1 MIIECPACSK
11 KFNID
16 EKLIQDEGRLLKCGN
31 CDHTWFFK
39 KDENIKLE
47 AETTKLN
54 EINQNK
60 SEFNTGPV
68 EEPIKQKKKIRKKIP
83 KKSSTKE
90 STSKELVSI
99 EKSSVSRENNIIK
112 KIFLIIISIIAFIL
126 LIDTFKNQ
134 ISVIFP
140 GILKMSDSL
149 YLVINDLKLFIKD
162 FTQVKMIQIITKPF
176 RWFFKLEAASGF
188 GLTFAAIIALIG
200 KKSNLSEL
208 YFSTL
213 NKYLFF

>member
-16 EKLIQDEGRLLKCGN
+16 EKLIPDEGRLLKCGN
-31 CDHTWFFK
+31 CDHTWFYK
-39 KDENIKLE
+39 KEENLKLE
-47 AETTKLN
+47 TESIKIN
-54 EINQNK
+54 EIEENK
-60 SEFNTGPV
+60 SEINIEPV
-68 EEPIKQKKKIRKKIP
+68 EKPIKQTKKIRKKIS
-83 KKSSTKE
+83 KKSLTKE

-99 EKSSVSRENNIIK
+99 DKSSVSRENNIIK

-126 LIDTFKNQ
+126 LLDTLKNQ

-162 FTQVKMIQIITKPF
+162 LV
-176 RWFFKLEAASGF
+176 R
-188 GLTFAAIIALIG
+188 
-200 KKSNLSEL
+200 
-208 YFSTL
+208 
-213 NKYLFF
+213 

>member
-16 EKLIQDEGRLLKCGN
+16 EKLIADEGRLLKCGN

-39 KDENIKLE
+39 KEENKELE

-54 EINQNK
+54 EIKENK
-60 SEFNTGPV
+60 SEINTEPV
-68 EEPIKQKKKIRKKIP
+68 EEPIKQTNKIKKKISKKTS
-83 KKSSTKE
+83 KKKE
-90 STSKELVSI
+90 STSKELISI
-99 EKSSVSRENNIIK
+99 DKSSISRENNIIK

-126 LIDTFKNQ
+126 FIDTFKNQ
-134 ISVIFP
+134 ISLIFP

-162 FTQVKMIQIITKPF
+162 LV
-176 RWFFKLEAASGF
+176 R
-188 GLTFAAIIALIG
+188 
-200 KKSNLSEL
+200 
-208 YFSTL
+208 
-213 NKYLFF
+213 

>member
-16 EKLIQDEGRLLKCGN
+16 EKLIPDEGRLLKCGN
-31 CDHTWFFK
+31 CDHTWFYK
-39 KDENIKLE
+39 KEENLKLE
-47 AETTKLN
+47 TETIKIN
-54 EINQNK
+54 EIEENK
-60 SEFNTGPV
+60 SEINIEPV
-68 EEPIKQKKKIRKKIP
+68 DVPIKETKKIRKKIS

-99 EKSSVSRENNIIK
+99 DKSSVSRENNIIK

-140 GILKMSDSL
+140 GILKMSESL

-162 FTQVKMIQIITKPF
+162 LV
-176 RWFFKLEAASGF
+176 R
-188 GLTFAAIIALIG
+188 
-200 KKSNLSEL
+200 
-208 YFSTL
+208 
-213 NKYLFF
+213 

>member
-16 EKLIQDEGRLLKCGN
+16 EKLIPDEGRLLKCGN
-31 CDHTWFFK
+31 CDHTWFYK
-39 KDENIKLE
+39 KEKNLKLE
-47 AETTKLN
+47 TETIKIN
-54 EINQNK
+54 EIEENK
-60 SEFNTGPV
+60 SEINIEPV
-68 EEPIKQKKKIRKKIP
+68 NIPIKQTKKIRKKIS

-99 EKSSVSRENNIIK
+99 DKSSVSRENNIIK

-140 GILKMSDSL
+140 GIVQISDSL
-149 YLVINDLKLFIKD
+149 FQVINDLKLFIKD
-162 FTQVKMIQIITKPF
+162 LV
-176 RWFFKLEAASGF
+176 R
-188 GLTFAAIIALIG
+188 
-200 KKSNLSEL
+200 
-208 YFSTL
+208 
-213 NKYLFF
+213 

>member
-16 EKLIQDEGRLLKCGN
+16 KKLIPDEGRLLKCGN
-31 CDHTWFFK
+31 CDHTWFYK
-39 KDENIKLE
+39 KEENLKLE
-47 AETTKLN
+47 TETIKIN
-54 EINQNK
+54 EIQENK
-60 SEFNTGPV
+60 SEINIEPV
-68 EEPIKQKKKIRKKIP
+68 DDPIKQTKKIRKKIS

-99 EKSSVSRENNIIK
+99 DKRSVSRENNIIK

-134 ISVIFP
+134 LSVIFP
-140 GILKMSDSL
+140 GIVQMSDSL

-162 FTQVKMIQIITKPF
+162 LV
-176 RWFFKLEAASGF
+176 R
-188 GLTFAAIIALIG
+188 
-200 KKSNLSEL
+200 
-208 YFSTL
+208 
-213 NKYLFF
+213 

>member
-16 EKLIQDEGRLLKCGN
+16 EKLIPKEGRLLKCGN

-39 KDENIKLE
+39 KEENINLE
-47 AETTKLN
+47 SETTKLY
-54 EINQNK
+54 EIKENK
-60 SEFNTGPV
+60 SEINTEPV
-68 EEPIKQKKKIRKKIP
+68 EEPIKQTNKIKKRIS
-83 KKSSTKE
+83 KKSSKKE

-99 EKSSVSRENNIIK
+99 DKSSVSRENNVIK

-126 LIDTFKNQ
+126 LLDTFKNQ

-162 FTQVKMIQIITKPF
+162 LV
-176 RWFFKLEAASGF
+176 R
-188 GLTFAAIIALIG
+188 
-200 KKSNLSEL
+200 
-208 YFSTL
+208 
-213 NKYLFF
+213 

>member
-16 EKLIQDEGRLLKCGN
+16 EKLIPDEGRLLKCGN
-31 CDHTWFFK
+31 CDHTWFYK
-39 KDENIKLE
+39 KEENLKLE
-47 AETTKLN
+47 TETIKIN
-54 EINQNK
+54 EIEENK
-60 SEFNTGPV
+60 SEINIEPV
-68 EEPIKQKKKIRKKIP
+68 DVPIKQTKKIRKKIS

-99 EKSSVSRENNIIK
+99 DKSSVSRENNIIK

-126 LIDTFKNQ
+126 LLDTFKNQ

-140 GILKMSDSL
+140 GILQMSDSL

-162 FTQVKMIQIITKPF
+162 LV
-176 RWFFKLEAASGF
+176 R
-188 GLTFAAIIALIG
+188 
-200 KKSNLSEL
+200 
-208 YFSTL
+208 
-213 NKYLFF
+213 

>member
-16 EKLIQDEGRLLKCGN
+16 EKLIPGEGRLLKCGN
-31 CDHTWFFK
+31 CEHTWFYK
-39 KDENIKLE
+39 KKENMKLE
-47 AETTKLN
+47 DQTKKID
-54 EINQNK
+54 EIEENK
-60 SEFNTGPV
+60 SEINIEPV
-68 EEPIKQKKKIRKKIP
+68 EEPVKQTKKIRKKIS
-83 KKSSTKE
+83 KKSLKKE

-99 EKSSVSRENNIIK
+99 DKSSVSRENNIIK

-162 FTQVKMIQIITKPF
+162 LV
-176 RWFFKLEAASGF
+176 R
-188 GLTFAAIIALIG
+188 
-200 KKSNLSEL
+200 
-208 YFSTL
+208 
-213 NKYLFF
+213 

>member
-16 EKLIQDEGRLLKCGN
+16 EKLIPDEGRLLKCGN
-31 CDHTWFFK
+31 CDHTWFYK
-39 KDENIKLE
+39 KEENLKLE
-47 AETTKLN
+47 TETIKIN
-54 EINQNK
+54 EIDENK
-60 SEFNTGPV
+60 SEINIEPV
-68 EEPIKQKKKIRKKIP
+68 DVPIKQTKKVRKKIS
-83 KKSSTKE
+83 KKTSTKE

-99 EKSSVSRENNIIK
+99 DKSYVSRENNIIK

-140 GILKMSDSL
+140 GIVQMSDSL

-162 FTQVKMIQIITKPF
+162 LV
-176 RWFFKLEAASGF
+176 R
-188 GLTFAAIIALIG
+188 
-200 KKSNLSEL
+200 
-208 YFSTL
+208 
-213 NKYLFF
+213 

>member
-16 EKLIQDEGRLLKCGN
+16 EKLIPDEGRLLKCGN
-31 CDHTWFFK
+31 CDHTWFYK
-39 KDENIKLE
+39 KEENLKLE
-47 AETTKLN
+47 TETIKIN
-54 EINQNK
+54 EIEENK
-60 SEFNTGPV
+60 SEINIEPID
-68 EEPIKQKKKIRKKIP
+68 EPIKETKKIRKKIS

-99 EKSSVSRENNIIK
+99 DKSSVSIENNIIK

-126 LIDTFKNQ
+126 LLDTFKNQ

-162 FTQVKMIQIITKPF
+162 LV
-176 RWFFKLEAASGF
+176 R
-188 GLTFAAIIALIG
+188 
-200 KKSNLSEL
+200 
-208 YFSTL
+208 
-213 NKYLFF
+213 

>member
-16 EKLIQDEGRLLKCGN
+16 EKLIPDEGRLLKCGN
-31 CDHTWFFK
+31 CDHTWFYK
-39 KDENIKLE
+39 KEENLKLETENIKI
-47 AETTKLN
+47 N
-54 EINQNK
+54 EIEENK
-60 SEFNTGPV
+60 SEINIEPV
-68 EEPIKQKKKIRKKIP
+68 DVPIKETKKIRKKIS

-99 EKSSVSRENNIIK
+99 DKSSVSRENNIIK

-140 GILKMSDSL
+140 GIVQMSDSL
-149 YLVINDLKLFIKD
+149 FQVINDLKLFIKD
-162 FTQVKMIQIITKPF
+162 LV
-176 RWFFKLEAASGF
+176 R
-188 GLTFAAIIALIG
+188 
-200 KKSNLSEL
+200 
-208 YFSTL
+208 
-213 NKYLFF
+213 

>member
-16 EKLIQDEGRLLKCGN
+16 EKLIPDEGRLLKCGN

-39 KDENIKLE
+39 KEENIKLE
-47 AETTKLN
+47 AETIKIN
-54 EINQNK
+54 EIEESK
-60 SEFNTGPV
+60 SEINVEPV
-68 EEPIKQKKKIRKKIP
+68 EEPIKQTKKIRKKIS

-99 EKSSVSRENNIIK
+99 DKSSVSRENNIIK

-162 FTQVKMIQIITKPF
+162 LV
-176 RWFFKLEAASGF
+176 R
-188 GLTFAAIIALIG
+188 
-200 KKSNLSEL
+200 
-208 YFSTL
+208 
-213 NKYLFF
+213 

>member
-16 EKLIQDEGRLLKCGN
+16 EKLIPDEGRLLKCGN
-31 CDHTWFFK
+31 CDHTWFYK
-39 KDENIKLE
+39 KEENLKLE
-47 AETTKLN
+47 TETIRIN
-54 EINQNK
+54 EIQENK
-60 SEFNTGPV
+60 SEINIEPV
-68 EEPIKQKKKIRKKIP
+68 EEPIKQTKKIRKKIS

-99 EKSSVSRENNIIK
+99 DKSSISRENNIIK

-140 GILKMSDSL
+140 GIVQMSDSL

-162 FTQVKMIQIITKPF
+162 LV
-176 RWFFKLEAASGF
+176 R
-188 GLTFAAIIALIG
+188 
-200 KKSNLSEL
+200 
-208 YFSTL
+208 
-213 NKYLFF
+213 

>member
-16 EKLIQDEGRLLKCGN
+16 EKLIPDEGRLLKCGN
-31 CDHTWFFK
+31 CDHTWFYK
-39 KDENIKLE
+39 KEENLKLE
-47 AETTKLN
+47 TETIKIN
-54 EINQNK
+54 EIDENK
-60 SEFNTGPV
+60 SEIIETV
-68 EEPIKQKKKIRKKIP
+68 DVPIKQTKKIRKKIS
-83 KKSSTKE
+83 KKSLTKE

-99 EKSSVSRENNIIK
+99 DKNSVSTENNIIK

-126 LIDTFKNQ
+126 LFDTFKNQ

-162 FTQVKMIQIITKPF
+162 LV
-176 RWFFKLEAASGF
+176 R
-188 GLTFAAIIALIG
+188 
-200 KKSNLSEL
+200 
-208 YFSTL
+208 
-213 NKYLFF
+213 

>member
-16 EKLIQDEGRLLKCGN
+16 EKLIPDEGRLLKCGN
-31 CDHTWFFK
+31 CDHTWFYK
-39 KDENIKLE
+39 KEDNLKLE
-47 AETTKLN
+47 TETIKIN
-54 EINQNK
+54 EINKNK
-60 SEFNTGPV
+60 SEINIEPV
-68 EEPIKQKKKIRKKIP
+68 DVPIKETKKIRKKIS

-99 EKSSVSRENNIIK
+99 DKSSVSRENNIIK

-140 GILKMSDSL
+140 GIVQMSDSL

-162 FTQVKMIQIITKPF
+162 LV
-176 RWFFKLEAASGF
+176 R
-188 GLTFAAIIALIG
+188 
-200 KKSNLSEL
+200 
-208 YFSTL
+208 
-213 NKYLFF
+213 

>member
-1 MIIECPACSK
+1 MIIECPACYK

-16 EKLIQDEGRLLKCGN
+16 EKLIPDEGRLLKCGN

-39 KDENIKLE
+39 KEENINLE

-54 EINQNK
+54 EINENK
-60 SEFNTGPV
+60 SDINIEPI
-68 EEPIKQKKKIRKKIP
+68 EEPIKKTKKIRKKIS
-83 KKSSTKE
+83 KKSLNKE

-99 EKSSVSRENNIIK
+99 DKSSVSRENNIIK
-112 KIFLIIISIIAFIL
+112 KIFLIIISFIAFIL
-126 LIDTFKNQ
+126 LVDTFKNP

-162 FTQVKMIQIITKPF
+162 LV
-176 RWFFKLEAASGF
+176 R
-188 GLTFAAIIALIG
+188 
-200 KKSNLSEL
+200 
-208 YFSTL
+208 
-213 NKYLFF
+213 